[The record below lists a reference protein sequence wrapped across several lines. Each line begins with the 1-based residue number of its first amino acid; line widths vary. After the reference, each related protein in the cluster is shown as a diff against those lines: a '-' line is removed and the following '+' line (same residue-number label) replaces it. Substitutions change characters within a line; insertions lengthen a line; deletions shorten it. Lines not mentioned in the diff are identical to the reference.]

1 MPLFKY
7 RSVDAQG
14 EVFEGTMDEA
24 SAARVTAILQER
36 GLQVSEVAPLAL
48 HKGLPFL
55 RKTLTWEDIHLLN
68 QQLLVIVKS
77 DLPFV
82 PALAAMATDINNPRL
97 KPVLDDLRHDLE
109 LGTSI
114 DKALQRHPDSFPPA
128 YISMIRAGERSGNLA
143 GVLAL
148 MENQSA
154 RVLDARH
161 TLRTALAYPTMV
173 LVSAIGVILF
183 LCTRV
188 IPEFEKV
195 FADYGSGLPAA
206 TQFWV
211 EVSHVVSRHGGTVFA
226 VFLVG
231 AVLLFAGIRAMRRTS
246 KGREWADR
254 IFEHIPLIGRGIF
267 LTALARFSRALA
279 LLLSSNVPVLESL
292 DLAGAAS
299 GSAILRRRVR
309 QVARAVATGE
319 SIADSFAA
327 TGYFPQLFCWLFA
340 TGEAR
345 GNVEDTLFDLSRSYE
360 QQATF
365 HDRALG
371 QFLSPLLVVTVA
383 LLVGSIT
390 IALYLPIFSLGDA
403 ISGS

>member
-1 MPLFKY
+1 MPLFRY
-7 RSVDAQG
+7 RAVDTQG
-14 EVFEGTMDEA
+14 EVFEGTIDEQ

-55 RKTLTWEDIHLLN
+55 HKPLTWEDIHLLN

-97 KPVLDDLRHDLE
+97 KPVLDGLKRDLE

-114 DKALQRHPDSFPPA
+114 EQALQKHPDSFPPA

-161 TLRTALAYPTMV
+161 TLRTAMAYPAMV
-173 LVSAIGVILF
+173 LVSAIGVIGF
-183 LCTRV
+183 LCARV
-188 IPEFEKV
+188 IPVWAEVFED
-195 FADYGSGLPAA
+195 FGARLPAI
-206 TQFWV
+206 TRFWV
-211 EVSHVVSRHGGTVFA
+211 DLSENLNRHGRSLFV
-226 VFLVG
+226 VVIML
-231 AVLLFAGIRAMRRTS
+231 AVLLVGGLRLSRRS
-246 KGREWADR
+246 VVAREVIDR
-254 IFEHIPLIGRGIF
+254 IFEHIPLVGRGVF

-299 GSAILRRRVR
+299 GSALLRRHARR
-309 QVARAVATGE
+309 VARDVAMGE

-345 GNVEDTLFDLSRSYE
+345 GQVEGTLFDLSRSYE
-360 QQATF
+360 QQAAF
-365 HDRALG
+365 HDRAIG
-371 QFLSPLLVVTVA
+371 QFISPLLVVSVA
-383 LLVGSIT
+383 LLVGWIT
-390 IALYLPIFSLGDA
+390 VALYLPIFSLGDA
-403 ISGS
+403 ISG